1 MTLILTNDDGIDAPG
16 ILALSQAVQGKG
28 VIVAPKEHHSGCG
41 HQITAYNPIHVEKRS
56 ATVFAVGGTPADC
69 TRLGLTHLHPQAE
82 WVLSGINAGGN
93 LGVDAYI
100 SGTVAAVRE
109 AAMLGF
115 KAIAFSHWIKRPLEI
130 DWQLASL
137 WTADVLE
144 KLWTLPLP
152 AKHFW
157 NVNLPHL
164 EKGLP
169 TPEIVFCEPS
179 TDPLPVS
186 YEIDGESYRYRGEY
200 AKRDRT
206 LGTDVDICFSGKIA
220 ITQLRV

>member
-16 ILALSQAVQGKG
+16 ILALRHAVKGKG

-41 HQITAYNPIHVEKRS
+41 HRVTAYNPIHVEKRS
-56 ATVFAVGGTPADC
+56 KTEFAVGGTPADC
-69 TRLGLTHLHPQAE
+69 ARLGIVHLHSEVE

-93 LGVDAYI
+93 LGVDSYL

-109 AAMLGF
+109 AAILGF
-115 KAIAFSHWIKRPLEI
+115 KGIAFSQWIKRPLEV
-130 DWQLASL
+130 DWELASH
-137 WTADVLE
+137 WTAEVLE

-152 AKHFW
+152 PKHFW
-157 NVNLPHL
+157 NVNFPHL
-164 EKGLP
+164 EPGLP
-169 TPEIVFCEPS
+169 SPEIVFCEPS
-179 TDPLPVS
+179 TDPLPVT
-186 YEIDGESYRYRGEY
+186 YELDGETFYYRGEY

-206 LGTDVDICFSGKIA
+206 IGTDVDICFSGKIA